1 MRSLLCINTT
11 NGRCSKNMLSIY
23 RTYKEWV
30 PPSPMCGLKGNI
42 LNLSSSCQH
51 ILILPCCW
59 LLVAVVLLPY
69 MWLLMH
75 CDLTL
80 LEHLRS
86 LQSVPGLET
95 SKGYS
100 MLHVSHRGF
109 KDNLIFFS
117 LGLGHCKQLNTQR
130 NSADT
135 CKYFCKLEG
144 WIFWHSGNLRLF
156 KGDDQLYVILQF
168 CIPESNGAVPKT
180 GTDFVQF
187 T

>member
-1 MRSLLCINTT
+1 
-11 NGRCSKNMLSIY
+11 
-23 RTYKEWV
+23 
-30 PPSPMCGLKGNI
+30 
-42 LNLSSSCQH
+42 
-51 ILILPCCW
+51 
-59 LLVAVVLLPY
+59 
-69 MWLLMH
+69 MH